1 MTTHKE
7 VALAARL
14 QAEGV
19 VEEVDGFDGDLGVD
33 GGAVDE
39 GVVGAFGGELGFAC
53 RGAGVEEGV
62 MDGVGDDEL
71 AGAAQEGVDVV
82 GVVAGFG
89 DAVG

>member
-39 GVVGAFGGELGFAC
+39 GVVGAEGGELSFAGW
-53 RGAGVEEGV
+53 GAGVQEGV
-62 MDGVGDDEL
+62 VGDVGDDVL
-71 AGAAQEGVDVV
+71 SGATDVGAEVV
-82 GVVAGFG
+82 GVVAGVC